1 MGVCGAISKI
11 GFKEISQFLL
21 NLFSVFKELLEPKT
35 NIIHDLVTFKNHF
48 YMKKQ
53 ETVKKI
59 HS

>member
-21 NLFSVFKELLEPKT
+21 NLFWVFNELLEPKT
-35 NIIHDLVTFKNHF
+35 NIIHDLVFKNHF